1 MVGMSRKLYASATER
16 MRAYR
21 KRRREREYL
30 GQELPV
36 TVPAAVWR
44 DAQGLPKSIAALA
57 AICDRG
63 CSRLRMDAQPWMLGA
78 VDASRAH
85 ELLGH
90 IQSELKRLAG
100 QR

>member
-1 MVGMSRKLYASATER
+1 MSQKLYASATER

-21 KRRREREYL
+21 KRRRERL

-44 DAQGLPKSIAALA
+44 DAQELRKSIAALA

-63 CSRLRMDAQPWMLGA
+63 CSRLRMDAKPWMLGG

-85 ELLGH
+85 ELLRH
-90 IQSELKRLAG
+90 IQSELNQLAG
-100 QR
+100 